1 VDACLQLAI
10 RKTGNSVPRPD
21 PMAEG
26 NWLWGLEPKAEEL
39 APVSPMEKV
48 PDEFNQQV
56 QSYSN
61 FLG

>member
-1 VDACLQLAI
+1 
-10 RKTGNSVPRPD
+10 
-21 PMAEG
+21 MAEG